1 MNVFTLLG
9 PRRESVGDADQRWRV
24 LRQGLVPWCAAVHA
38 AAGENTVAMATRPE
52 MMHHGADV
60 DLEFRNTRVIQRPH
74 FPWRSMGGAYCAGVS
89 LAERSLCGAPIRMP
103 SRSRRGRHHGRT
115 PHGNVTRAAGKRDGR
130 GSETWKDGRA
140 DAFDATGK
148 DAVLIGKGLR
158 KTHDGERYQFR
169 DIDFALSE
177 GQRVAIV
184 GPNGSGKSTL
194 LSVLAGKD
202 VGREDGELWVRKDLN
217 LAFLEQE
224 PPFDPDLGVLEAVYT
239 RDTPLMRLLRR
250 YEKVMADASAGNI
263 DESKMATVLEQMDLL
278 EAWDT
283 ETKAH
288 AALDKLGCT
297 EFLSRK
303 MGELSGGQRK
313 RVALAA
319 ALIEEPDMLVLDEPT
334 NHLSVE
340 GVEWLENRL
349 QQMTNT
355 ATLLVSHDRAFIDAV
370 CSDILELDGTGGT
383 HRHRGGYAAYL
394 EGRETRWAAEAQR
407 VAAAKN
413 TLRKEQEWMRRQPK
427 ARATKEKARVERFY
441 SLKTKAS
448 NKGSRAKTIDLVES
462 KVTRMGDVIVEFD
475 DASLAFGNGDD
486 EDEKKKKKILD
497 GFSYAFSKGEKIGL
511 VGPNG
516 AGKTTFL
523 KTIMGEVELDS
534 GWVSVGETITFG
546 YYSQIANFRDENL
559 TVVEFVREIES
570 EASCSVGGFGGNG
583 GMTAY
588 KLLERFNF
596 GGSKQ
601 MTQIKNLSG
610 GEQRRLQLLSV
621 LALCPNFLILDE
633 PTNDLDLDTIEA
645 LEDML
650 VDFDGCVLV
659 VSHDRAFVDNLVD
672 HIFVF
677 DGKGGIDDWNGD
689 YSALRRYLKKM
700 DDERILE
707 KERTGSV
714 NASGESDVLLTE
726 EEIAQHKQ
734 KQQHERDVLKEAHN
748 APSVIDKIE
757 RALAV
762 LETEVEKIDEKMLKC
777 GSDVAA
783 AQEVQVEKD
792 AKTAKQELYMAEW
805 ERLEMVVME
814 AEEIRAEQEAKEG
827 SAAR

>member
-1 MNVFTLLG
+1 
-9 PRRESVGDADQRWRV
+9 
-24 LRQGLVPWCAAVHA
+24 
-38 AAGENTVAMATRPE
+38 
-52 MMHHGADV
+52 
-60 DLEFRNTRVIQRPH
+60 
-74 FPWRSMGGAYCAGVS
+74 
-89 LAERSLCGAPIRMP
+89 
-103 SRSRRGRHHGRT
+103 
-115 PHGNVTRAAGKRDGR
+115 
-130 GSETWKDGRA
+130 
-140 DAFDATGK
+140 
-148 DAVLIGKGLR
+148 
-158 KTHDGERYQFR
+158 
-169 DIDFALSE
+169 LSE

-202 VGREDGELWVRKDLN
+202 VGREDGELWMRKDLN

-224 PPFDPDLGVLEAVYT
+224 PPFDPELGVLEAVYA
-239 RDTPLMRLLRR
+239 RDTPLMQLLRR
-250 YEKVMADASAGNI
+250 YDRIMADAAAGDIN
-263 DESKMATVLEQMDLL
+263 EAKMAEVLEHMDAL

-288 AALDKLGCT
+288 AALDKLGCA
-297 EFLSRK
+297 EFLTRK

-340 GVEWLENRL
+340 GVEWLEKRL

-370 CSDILELDGTGGT
+370 CSDILELDGTGGS

-394 EGRETRWAAEAQR
+394 EGREQRWAAEAQA

-427 ARATKEKARVERFY
+427 ARATKEKARIERFY
-441 SLKTKAS
+441 SLTERAA
-448 NKGSRAKTIDLVES
+448 NKGSKAKTVDLVES
-462 KVTRMGDVIVEFD
+462 KVSRMGDVIVEFD
-475 DASLAFGNGDD
+475 DASLAFYGDD
-486 EDEKKKKKILD
+486 GEPNKKILD
-497 GFSYAFSKGEKIGL
+497 RFSYAFSKGEKIGL

-523 KTIMGEVELDS
+523 KTIMGEIELDS
-534 GWVSVGETITFG
+534 GWVSVGETIQFG

-570 EASCSVGGFGGNG
+570 EASCAVGGFGGNG

-596 GGSKQ
+596 AGAKQ
-601 MTQIKNLSG
+601 MTKIKDLSG

-645 LEDML
+645 LEEAL
-650 VDFDGCVLV
+650 EDFDGCVLV

-700 DDERILE
+700 DDERLAAKALGE
-707 KERTGSV
+707 KNGGRGDPDAPE
-714 NASGESDVLLTE
+714 LTE
-726 EEIAQHKQ
+726 SELAEQ
-734 KQQHERDVLKEAHN
+734 KARRQRERDVLKEAHN

-762 LETEVEKIDEKMLKC
+762 LEQDIEAIDKRMLAC
-777 GSDVAA
+777 GSDVSA
-783 AQEVQVEKD
+783 AQEVQLEKD
-792 AKTAKQELYMAEW
+792 AKTAKQDLYMAEW
-805 ERLEMVVME
+805 ERLEGVLAE
-814 AEEIRAEQEAKEG
+814 AEAIKAEQ
-827 SAAR
+827 AAREEATSVSAR

>member
-1 MNVFTLLG
+1 V
-9 PRRESVGDADQRWRV
+9 
-24 LRQGLVPWCAAVHA
+24 
-38 AAGENTVAMATRPE
+38 
-52 MMHHGADV
+52 
-60 DLEFRNTRVIQRPH
+60 
-74 FPWRSMGGAYCAGVS
+74 
-89 LAERSLCGAPIRMP
+89 
-103 SRSRRGRHHGRT
+103 
-115 PHGNVTRAAGKRDGR
+115 
-130 GSETWKDGRA
+130 
-140 DAFDATGK
+140 
-148 DAVLIGKGLR
+148 
-158 KTHDGERYQFR
+158 
-169 DIDFALSE
+169 DFALSE

-202 VGREDGELWVRKDLN
+202 VGREDGELWMRKDLN

-224 PPFDPDLGVLEAVYT
+224 PPFDPELGVLEAVYA
-239 RDTPLMRLLRR
+239 RDTPLMQLLRR
-250 YEKVMADASAGNI
+250 YDRIMADAAAGDIN
-263 DESKMATVLEQMDLL
+263 EAKMAEVLEQMDAL

-288 AALDKLGCT
+288 AALDKLGCA
-297 EFLSRK
+297 EFLTRK

-340 GVEWLENRL
+340 GVEWLEKRL

-370 CSDILELDGTGGT
+370 CSDILELDGTGGS

-394 EGRETRWAAEAQR
+394 EGREQRWAAEAQA

-427 ARATKEKARVERFY
+427 ARATKEKARIERFY
-441 SLKTKAS
+441 SLTERAA
-448 NKGSRAKTIDLVES
+448 NKGSKAKTVDLVES
-462 KVTRMGDVIVEFD
+462 KVSRMGDVIVEFD
-475 DASLAFGNGDD
+475 DASLAFYGDD
-486 EDEKKKKKILD
+486 GEPNKKILD
-497 GFSYAFSKGEKIGL
+497 RFSYAFSKGEKIGL

-523 KTIMGEVELDS
+523 KTIMGEIELDS
-534 GWVSVGETITFG
+534 GWVSVGETIQFG

-570 EASCSVGGFGGNG
+570 EASCAVGGFGGNG

-596 GGSKQ
+596 AGAKQ
-601 MTQIKNLSG
+601 MTKIKDLSG

-645 LEDML
+645 LEEAL
-650 VDFDGCVLV
+650 EDFDGCVLV

-700 DDERILE
+700 DDERLAAKALGE
-707 KERTGSV
+707 KNGGRGDPDAPE
-714 NASGESDVLLTE
+714 LTE
-726 EEIAQHKQ
+726 EELAEQ
-734 KQQHERDVLKEAHN
+734 KARRQRERDVLKEAHN

-762 LETEVEKIDEKMLKC
+762 LEQDIEEIDARMLAC
-777 GSDVAA
+777 GSDVSA
-783 AQEVQVEKD
+783 AQEVQLEKD
-792 AKTAKQELYMAEW
+792 AKTAKQDLYMAEW
-805 ERLEMVVME
+805 ERLEGVLAE
-814 AEEIRAEQEAKEG
+814 AEAIKAEQ
-827 SAAR
+827 AAREEATSVSAR

>member
-1 MNVFTLLG
+1 V
-9 PRRESVGDADQRWRV
+9 
-24 LRQGLVPWCAAVHA
+24 
-38 AAGENTVAMATRPE
+38 
-52 MMHHGADV
+52 
-60 DLEFRNTRVIQRPH
+60 
-74 FPWRSMGGAYCAGVS
+74 
-89 LAERSLCGAPIRMP
+89 
-103 SRSRRGRHHGRT
+103 
-115 PHGNVTRAAGKRDGR
+115 
-130 GSETWKDGRA
+130 
-140 DAFDATGK
+140 
-148 DAVLIGKGLR
+148 
-158 KTHDGERYQFR
+158 
-169 DIDFALSE
+169 DFALSE

-202 VGREDGELWVRKDLN
+202 VGREDGELWMRKDLN

-224 PPFDPDLGVLEAVYT
+224 PPFDPELGVLEAVYA
-239 RDTPLMRLLRR
+239 RDTPLMQLLRR
-250 YEKVMADASAGNI
+250 YDRIMADAAAGDIN
-263 DESKMATVLEQMDLL
+263 EAKMAEVLEQMDAL

-288 AALDKLGCT
+288 AALDKLGCA
-297 EFLSRK
+297 EFLTRK

-340 GVEWLENRL
+340 GVEWLEKRL

-370 CSDILELDGTGGT
+370 CSDILELDGTGGS

-394 EGRETRWAAEAQR
+394 EGREQRWAAEAQA

-427 ARATKEKARVERFY
+427 ARATKEKARIERFY
-441 SLKTKAS
+441 SLTERAA
-448 NKGSRAKTIDLVES
+448 NKGSKAKTVDLVES
-462 KVTRMGDVIVEFD
+462 KVSRMGDVIVEFD
-475 DASLAFGNGDD
+475 DASLAFYGDD
-486 EDEKKKKKILD
+486 GEPNKKILD
-497 GFSYAFSKGEKIGL
+497 RFSYAFSKGEKIGL

-523 KTIMGEVELDS
+523 KTIMGEIELDS
-534 GWVSVGETITFG
+534 GWVSVGETIQFG

-570 EASCSVGGFGGNG
+570 EASCAVGGFGGNG

-596 GGSKQ
+596 AGAKQ
-601 MTQIKNLSG
+601 MTKIKDLSG

-645 LEDML
+645 LEEAL
-650 VDFDGCVLV
+650 EDFDGCVLV

-700 DDERILE
+700 DDERLAAKALGE
-707 KERTGSV
+707 KNGGRGDPDAPE
-714 NASGESDVLLTE
+714 LTE
-726 EEIAQHKQ
+726 EELAEQ
-734 KQQHERDVLKEAHN
+734 KARRQRERDVLKEAHN

-762 LETEVEKIDEKMLKC
+762 LEQDIEAIDKRMLAC
-777 GSDVAA
+777 GSDVSA
-783 AQEVQVEKD
+783 AQEVQLEKD
-792 AKTAKQELYMAEW
+792 AKTAKQDLYMAEW
-805 ERLEMVVME
+805 ERLEGVLAE
-814 AEEIRAEQEAKEG
+814 AEAIKAEQ
-827 SAAR
+827 AAREEATSVSAR

>member
-1 MNVFTLLG
+1 M
-9 PRRESVGDADQRWRV
+9 
-24 LRQGLVPWCAAVHA
+24 
-38 AAGENTVAMATRPE
+38 
-52 MMHHGADV
+52 
-60 DLEFRNTRVIQRPH
+60 
-74 FPWRSMGGAYCAGVS
+74 
-89 LAERSLCGAPIRMP
+89 
-103 SRSRRGRHHGRT
+103 
-115 PHGNVTRAAGKRDGR
+115 
-130 GSETWKDGRA
+130 
-140 DAFDATGK
+140 
-148 DAVLIGKGLR
+148 LIGKGLR

-169 DIDFALSE
+169 NVDFALSE

-202 VGREDGELWVRKDLN
+202 VGREDGELWMRKDLN

-224 PPFDPDLGVLEAVYT
+224 PPLDPELGVLEAVYA
-239 RDTPLMRLLRR
+239 RDTPLMQLLRR
-250 YEKVMADASAGNI
+250 YDRIMADAAAGDIN
-263 DESKMATVLEQMDLL
+263 EANMAEVLEHMDAL

-288 AALDKLGCT
+288 AALDKLGCA
-297 EFLSRK
+297 EFLTRK

-340 GVEWLENRL
+340 GVEWLEKRL

-370 CSDILELDGTGGT
+370 CSDILELDGTGGS

-394 EGRETRWAAEAQR
+394 EGREQRWAAEAQA

-427 ARATKEKARVERFY
+427 ARATKEKARIERFY
-441 SLKTKAS
+441 SLTERAA
-448 NKGSRAKTIDLVES
+448 NKGSKAKTVDLVES
-462 KVTRMGDVIVEFD
+462 KVSRMGDVIVEFD
-475 DASLAFGNGDD
+475 DASLAFYGDD
-486 EDEKKKKKILD
+486 GEPNKKILD
-497 GFSYAFSKGEKIGL
+497 RFSYAFSKGEKIGL

-523 KTIMGEVELDS
+523 KTIMGEIELDS
-534 GWVSVGETITFG
+534 GWVSVGETIQFG

-570 EASCSVGGFGGNG
+570 EASCAVGGFGGNG

-596 GGSKQ
+596 AGAKQ
-601 MTQIKNLSG
+601 MTKIKDLSG

-645 LEDML
+645 LEEAL
-650 VDFDGCVLV
+650 EDFDGCVLV

-677 DGKGGIDDWNGD
+677 DGNGGIDDWNGD

-700 DDERILE
+700 DDERLAAKARLGE
-707 KERTGSV
+707 KNGGRGDPDAPE
-714 NASGESDVLLTE
+714 LTE
-726 EEIAQHKQ
+726 SELAEQ
-734 KQQHERDVLKEAHN
+734 KARRQRERDVLKEAHN

-762 LETEVEKIDEKMLKC
+762 LEQDIEAIDARMLAC
-777 GSDVAA
+777 GSDVSA
-783 AQEVQVEKD
+783 AQEVQLEKD
-792 AKTAKQELYMAEW
+792 AKTAKQDLYMAEW
-805 ERLEMVVME
+805 ERLEGVLAE
-814 AEEIRAEQEAKEG
+814 AEAIKAEQ
-827 SAAR
+827 AAREEATSVSAR

>member
-1 MNVFTLLG
+1 MTAGSLSCFASVRGAALRVPRARRARVPRLG
-9 PRRESVGDADQRWRV
+9 RASV
-24 LRQGLVPWCAAVHA
+24 
-38 AAGENTVAMATRPE
+38 RP
-52 MMHHGADV
+52 
-60 DLEFRNTRVIQRPH
+60 L
-74 FPWRSMGGAYCAGVS
+74 
-89 LAERSLCGAPIRMP
+89 
-103 SRSRRGRHHGRT
+103 
-115 PHGNVTRAAGKRDGR
+115 AAGKRDGR

-169 DIDFALSE
+169 NVDFALSE

-202 VGREDGELWVRKDLN
+202 VGREDGELWMRKDLN

-224 PPFDPDLGVLEAVYT
+224 PPFDPELGVLEAVYA
-239 RDTPLMRLLRR
+239 RDTPLMQLLRR
-250 YEKVMADASAGNI
+250 YDRIMADAAAGDIN
-263 DESKMATVLEQMDLL
+263 EAKMAEVLEQMDAL

-288 AALDKLGCT
+288 AALDKLGCA
-297 EFLSRK
+297 EFLTRK

-340 GVEWLENRL
+340 GVEWLEKRL

-370 CSDILELDGTGGT
+370 CSDILELDGTGGS

-394 EGRETRWAAEAQR
+394 EGREQRWAAEAQA

-427 ARATKEKARVERFY
+427 ARATKEKARIERFY
-441 SLKTKAS
+441 SLTERAA
-448 NKGSRAKTIDLVES
+448 NKGSKAKTVDLVES
-462 KVTRMGDVIVEFD
+462 KVSRMGDVIVEFD
-475 DASLAFGNGDD
+475 DASLAFYGDD
-486 EDEKKKKKILD
+486 GEPNKKILD
-497 GFSYAFSKGEKIGL
+497 RFSYAFSKGEKIGL

-523 KTIMGEVELDS
+523 KTIMGEIELDS
-534 GWVSVGETITFG
+534 GWVSVGETIQFG

-570 EASCSVGGFGGNG
+570 EASCAVGGFGGNG

-596 GGSKQ
+596 AGAKQ
-601 MTQIKNLSG
+601 MTKIKDLSG

-645 LEDML
+645 LEEML
-650 VDFDGCVLV
+650 EDFDGCVLV

-700 DDERILE
+700 DDERLAAKALGE
-707 KERTGSV
+707 KNGGRGDPDAPE
-714 NASGESDVLLTE
+714 LTE
-726 EEIAQHKQ
+726 EELAEQ
-734 KQQHERDVLKEAHN
+734 KARRQRERDVLKEAHN

-762 LETEVEKIDEKMLKC
+762 LEQDIEAIDKRMLAC
-777 GSDVAA
+777 GSDVSA
-783 AQEVQVEKD
+783 AQEVQLEKD
-792 AKTAKQELYMAEW
+792 AKTAKQDLYMAEW
-805 ERLEMVVME
+805 ERLEGVLADAE
-814 AEEIRAEQEAKEG
+814 AIKAEQAAQEEATSV
-827 SAAR
+827 SAR